1 MENTKPFTHEDCI
14 ETGYA
19 MSIEGK
25 VIVISLAALPEQ
37 YHNRENQLYYCDGGN
52 GSRPNPMG
60 RSIFAASLYDG
71 VKMRWNRSDVV
82 GVLKP
87 ELLPDWTKDM
97 LEQIQSGSFPQMNL

>member
-25 VIVISLAALPEQ
+25 VIVISLSALSEQ

-60 RSIFAASLYDG
+60 RSILAPSLYDE

-87 ELLPDWTKDM
+87 ELLPDWAKDT
-97 LEQIQSGSFPQMNL
+97 LEQIQSKSSPQMNV